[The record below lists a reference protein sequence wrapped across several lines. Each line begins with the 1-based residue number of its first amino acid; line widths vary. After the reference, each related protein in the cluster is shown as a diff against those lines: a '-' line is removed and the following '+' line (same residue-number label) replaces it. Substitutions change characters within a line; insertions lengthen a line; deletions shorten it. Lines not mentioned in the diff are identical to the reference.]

1 MRQIASVLGIC
12 AALVLCTVSA
22 AMNYLFLA
30 SLGKTPLEGQV
41 LGTASAAADLL
52 KALLPFFIAWSWQA
66 RRFVAAASG
75 TAAFVFFAGFSL
87 LSALGFAAE
96 TRGTL
101 VQSREEAHAAY
112 VRMLR
117 DLNET
122 AEKRRSLPDGRP
134 AGVVS
139 EDIARHQQDRRWS
152 ATKACTEATQTESR
166 AYCAAYFTLR
176 SELAAA
182 EEAQRLSA
190 EMARLQSQ
198 ADSLRATGAGQ
209 ESDPQVALLSRIFG
223 AEREPVRLALT
234 VLIAILV
241 EIGASL
247 GLFLASGHGAAKQ
260 IPVSEPEEPGPLPP
274 SEAAPRMVG
283 DIEDFVL
290 EALVPMPGTSLSLS
304 ELQAAYADWCAASD
318 LEPLPAQ
325 TFAERFAALA
335 KVVGVPSGRN
345 GYSGIGPKSR
355 QRMAA

>member
-41 LGTASAAADLL
+41 LGAASAAADLL

-66 RRFVAAASG
+66 RRFGAAASG

-101 VQSREEAHAAY
+101 VQSREEANAAY
-112 VRMLR
+112 DRVLR
-117 DLNET
+117 DLYET
-122 AEKRRSLPDGRP
+122 AEKRRALPIHRP

-139 EDIARHQQDRRWS
+139 EDIARHQQDRRWG
-152 ATKACTEATQTESR
+152 ATKACTEVTQTESR
-166 AYCAAYFTLR
+166 AYCAAYFSLR

-182 EEAQRLSA
+182 EEGQALTA
-190 EMARLQSQ
+190 EIARLQLQ
-198 ADSLRATGAGQ
+198 VEAKRAAGAGQ
-209 ESDPQVALLSRIFG
+209 DSDPQVALLSRIFG

-234 VLIAILV
+234 VLIAIMV

-260 IPVSEPEEPGPLPP
+260 MPVSEPEIAGQLPEP
-274 SEAAPRMVG
+274 EAAPRIVG

-290 EALVPMPGTSLSLS
+290 QALVPMQGTSLSLF

-318 LEPLPAQ
+318 FEALPAQ
-325 TFAERFAALA
+325 TLTERFAALA
-335 KVVGVPSGRN
+335 KAVGVPSGKT
-345 GYSGIGPKSR
+345 GYSGIGLQSR

>member
-1 MRQIASVLGIC
+1 MKTVLSVLGII
-12 AALVLCTVSA
+12 AAIVLCAVSA

-41 LGTASAAADLL
+41 LGAASAAADLL
-52 KALLPFFIAWSWQA
+52 KALLPFFIAWSWQS
-66 RRFVAAASG
+66 RRFVAAAGG
-75 TAAFVFFAGFSL
+75 TIAFVFFAGFSL

-101 VQSREEAHAAY
+101 VQSREEANAAY

-117 DLNET
+117 DLGEK
-122 AEKRRSLPDGRP
+122 AEKRRALPVHRP

-152 ATKACTEATQTESR
+152 ATKACTEATQSESR

-176 SELAAA
+176 SELAAS

-190 EMARLQSQ
+190 EIARLQSQ
-198 ADSLRATGAGQ
+198 ADALRSSGAGQ
-209 ESDPQVALLSRIFG
+209 ESDPQVALLSRIIG
-223 AEREPVRLALT
+223 TEREPVRLALT

-260 IPVSEPEEPGPLPP
+260 MPVSEPAEAGQLPQP
-274 SEAAPRMVG
+274 EAAPRMVG

-290 EALVPMPGTSLSLS
+290 QALVPMPGTSLSLA
-304 ELQAAYADWCAASD
+304 ELQAAYSGWCAASD
-318 LEPLPAQ
+318 FEALPAE

-335 KVVGVPSGRN
+335 KAVGVPSGKT
-345 GYSGIGPKSR
+345 GYSGIGRQSR